1 MLFDVNI
8 VWHKITTYA
17 KLMQEGRM
25 HIEADIHV
33 RHVACIAAAGGGGAG
48 RRVVVGAD
56 EGGNCGVLYG
66 RGGCGVHR
74 PASQGDERVA
84 GHPGIHLRQQ
94 KEAKAIELG
103 AKIGGWSIGVVAVHV
118 SVEGHRDSRHSTL
131 CV

>member
-1 MLFDVNI
+1 
-8 VWHKITTYA
+8 
-17 KLMQEGRM
+17 M

-103 AKIGGWSIGVVAVHV
+103 AKIGGWSIGVVVVHV